1 MLAPLNSATRTRR
14 IVAELLVVALVATL
28 LLTAHRIDRQWASR
42 HVTLLNGP
50 PYSDEAWSTGGRAL
64 LVLLAALVALWL
76 RPALISILSK
86 GSLAVLA
93 RSTVPALLAIVASV
107 VTVEAVLGWMQP
119 KALRG
124 YPEYSAPHPR
134 YGWTGPPSSTTA
146 VRVSGRDT
154 LLAFN
159 REGIRVRNQDDE
171 PDPALPT
178 ILFTGESIALGFG
191 LEYAE
196 TYPALIA
203 ARSRVQ
209 CVNLAAA
216 AYGSD
221 QAHLRLIDAM
231 PRFERLV
238 ATVTLFIP
246 LQLSRTL
253 HDDRPRLVL
262 GPTGQLEFEAA
273 ATDLVSRLRIRRLLG
288 NGLPYLGDRAI
299 DRTLI
304 LTSAILRETSIRTRA
319 RGATPLFVV
328 LSHGP
333 NRPLGEHP
341 EAWILRTLFVQ
352 QELPF
357 ILVDI
362 PPDQRLSGDFH
373 PGPRGDE
380 TIAAA
385 ILGALPSGAGGPP
398 HTTP

>member
-1 MLAPLNSATRTRR
+1 MLVPLDSATRTRR
-14 IVAELLVVALVATL
+14 IVAELLVAALVSAL
-28 LLTAHRIDRQWASR
+28 LVTAYRIDRQWITR

-50 PYSDEAWSTGGRAL
+50 PYSDEAWSTGVRGL
-64 LVLLAALVALWL
+64 LVVLAALVVLGL
-76 RPALISILSK
+76 RPALISIVSK
-86 GSLAVLA
+86 GSLAGLA
-93 RSTVPALLAIVASV
+93 RSTAPVLLAIAASA
-107 VTVEAVLGWMQP
+107 VTVEAFLGWMQP

-124 YPEYSAPHPR
+124 YPQYSAPHPR
-134 YGWTGPPSSTTA
+134 YGWTGQPSSTTT

-196 TYPALIA
+196 SYPALIA
-203 ARSRVQ
+203 ERRGVQ
-209 CVNLAAA
+209 CVNLAAP

-221 QAHLRLIDAM
+221 QAYLRLIDAM

-238 ATVTLFIP
+238 ATVTVFIP
-246 LQLSRTL
+246 LQLSRNL
-253 HDDRPRLVL
+253 YDDRPRLVL
-262 GPTGQLEFEAA
+262 GPTGELEFVAA
-273 ATDLVSRLRIRRLLG
+273 ATDFLSRLRIRRLLW

-299 DRTLI
+299 DRTLT

-319 RGATPLFVV
+319 RGATPLFVIP
-328 LSHGP
+328 SHGP
-333 NRPLGEHP
+333 NRPLSEHP
-341 EAWILRTLFVQ
+341 EAWVLRALFVQ

-362 PPDQRLSGDFH
+362 PPDQFLNGDFH

-385 ILGALPSGAGGPP
+385 ILAALPPGF
-398 HTTP
+398 

>member
-1 MLAPLNSATRTRR
+1 MLGPLNSATRIRR
-14 IVAELLVVALVATL
+14 MVAELLVVALVAAL
-28 LLTAHRIDRQWASR
+28 LVTAYRIDRQWIYR

-50 PYSDEAWSTGGRAL
+50 PYSAEAWSSGGRGL
-64 LVLLAALVALWL
+64 LILLAALVVLGL
-76 RPALISILSK
+76 RPALISIVSK
-86 GSLAVLA
+86 GSLAGLA
-93 RSTVPALLAIVASV
+93 RSTVPALLAIAASA
-107 VTVEAVLGWMQP
+107 VTVEAFLGWKQP

-124 YPEYSAPHPR
+124 YPQYSAPHPR
-134 YGWTGPPSSTTA
+134 YGWTGQPSSTTT
-146 VRVSGRDT
+146 VRVAGRDT
-154 LLAFN
+154 VLAFN

-203 ARSRVQ
+203 ERRGVQ
-209 CVNLAAA
+209 CVNLAAP

-221 QAHLRLIDAM
+221 QAYLRLIDAM

-238 ATVTLFIP
+238 ATVTVFIP
-246 LQLSRTL
+246 LQLSRNL
-253 HDDRPRLVL
+253 YDDRPRLVL
-262 GPTGQLEFEAA
+262 GPTGELEFVAA
-273 ATDLVSRLRIRRLLG
+273 ATDFLSRLRIRRLLG

-299 DRTLI
+299 DRTLT

-319 RGATPLFVV
+319 RGATPLFVIPG
-328 LSHGP
+328 HGP
-333 NRPLGEHP
+333 SRPLGEHP
-341 EAWILRTLFVQ
+341 EAWILRALFVQ

-362 PPDQRLSGDFH
+362 PPDQFLNGDFH

-385 ILGALPSGAGGPP
+385 ILAALPSGF
-398 HTTP
+398 

>member
-1 MLAPLNSATRTRR
+1 MLAPLDPGTRTRR
-14 IVAELLVVALVATL
+14 IVAELFVAALVAAL
-28 LLTAHRIDRQWASR
+28 LVTAYRIDRQWISR

-50 PYSDEAWSTGGRAL
+50 PFSDEAWSTAGRGL
-64 LVLLAALVALWL
+64 LVLLAAPVMLWL
-76 RPALISILSK
+76 RPALISVVSK
-86 GSLAVLA
+86 GSVVGLA
-93 RSTVPALLAIVASV
+93 RWTVPVLLAIAAST
-107 VTVEAVLGWMQP
+107 VTVEALLGWRQP

-124 YPEYSAPHPR
+124 YPQYSAPHPR
-134 YGWTGPPSSTTA
+134 YAWTGQPSSTTT

-154 LLAFN
+154 VLAFN
-159 REGIRVRNQDDE
+159 REGIRVRNQDDQ

-203 ARSRVQ
+203 ERRGVQ
-209 CVNLAAA
+209 CVNLAAP

-221 QAHLRLIDAM
+221 QAYLRLIDAI

-238 ATVTLFIP
+238 ATVTLLIP
-246 LQLSRTL
+246 LQLGRNL
-253 HDDRPRLVL
+253 YDDRPRLAL
-262 GPTGQLEFEAA
+262 GPTGEPEFVAA
-273 ATDLVSRLRIRRLLG
+273 PTDFLSRLRIRRLFW

-299 DRTLI
+299 ERTLN

-319 RGATPLFVV
+319 RGATPLFVIP
-328 LSHGP
+328 SRGP
-333 NRPLGEHP
+333 SRPLGEHA
-341 EAWILRTLFVQ
+341 EAWVLRALFVQ

-362 PPDQRLSGDFH
+362 PPDQFLSGDFH

-380 TIAAA
+380 TIAKA
-385 ILGALPSGAGGPP
+385 ILAALPSGF
-398 HTTP
+398 

>member
-14 IVAELLVVALVATL
+14 IVVELLVVALVAAL
-28 LLTAHRIDRQWASR
+28 LVTAYRIDRQWISR

-50 PYSDEAWSTGGRAL
+50 PGSDEAWTAGGRGL
-64 LVLLAALVALWL
+64 LVLAALVLLRL
-76 RPALISILSK
+76 RPALVSIVSK
-86 GSLAVLA
+86 ISLAGLA
-93 RSTVPALLAIVASV
+93 RSTVPALLAIAASA
-107 VTVEAVLGWMQP
+107 VTVEAFLRWMQP
-119 KALRG
+119 KALRERALYQQRG
-124 YPEYSAPHPR
+124 APHPR
-134 YGWTGPPSSTTA
+134 YGWTGPPSSTTTA
-146 VRVSGRDT
+146 RVSGRDT

-159 REGIRVRNQDDE
+159 RDGIRVRNQDDE

-203 ARSRVQ
+203 ARRGVQ

-221 QAHLRLIDAM
+221 QAYLRLIDAM

-238 ATVTLFIP
+238 ATVTVFIP
-246 LQLSRTL
+246 LQLGRNL
-253 HDDRPRLVL
+253 YDDRPRLVL
-262 GPTGQLEFEAA
+262 GPTGELELVAA
-273 ATDLVSRLRIRRLLG
+273 ATDFLSQLRIRKLLW

-299 DRTLI
+299 DRTLT

-319 RGATPLFVV
+319 RGATPLFVIP
-328 LSHGP
+328 SHGP
-333 NRPLGEHP
+333 NRPLSEHP
-341 EAWILRTLFVQ
+341 EAWILRALFVQ

-362 PPDQRLSGDFH
+362 PPDQLLNGDYH

-385 ILGALPSGAGGPP
+385 ILAALPPGL
-398 HTTP
+398 